1 MPGVGWGEFRS
12 TTGQNRQTCA
22 AFITLPA
29 LPARGKEDFKQL
41 VLKFFTSHFIF
52 HVNIPTDFE
61 SESITGEA
69 PSPSAEFEKR
79 LWSMLVARC
88 WHQTDVEFV
97 QTFSPVRFS
106 IFSILPDKN
115 V

>member
-1 MPGVGWGEFRS
+1 M
-12 TTGQNRQTCA
+12 
-22 AFITLPA
+22 PA